1 MGQIVTIPQDVRFG
15 VMYIE
20 TKRIV
25 SVDGY
30 VYGFG
35 EASEESYTLE
45 TARALYT
52 RMISEGHT
60 DKTITLFM
68 YSPETIND
76 DREPFPVDE
85 EYYTRDT
92 MFSACYPEYKDYSLV
107 SEFH

>member
-1 MGQIVTIPQDVRFG
+1 MGQIVTVPQDIRFG
-15 VMYIE
+15 VMYTE

-25 SVDGY
+25 SFDGY

-35 EASEESYTLE
+35 EAPEESYDLE
-45 TARALYT
+45 TARALYA

-60 DKTITLFM
+60 DKTVTLFM
-68 YSPETIND
+68 YSPQTIND

-85 EYYTRDT
+85 EYYTRDS
-92 MFSACYPEYKDYSLV
+92 MFRACYPEHKDYSIT

>member
-1 MGQIVTIPQDVRFG
+1 MGSIVMIPQTVRFG

-25 SVDGY
+25 SLDGY

-35 EASEESYTLE
+35 EASEESYDLE
-45 TARALYT
+45 TARALYA

-68 YSPETIND
+68 YSPEMIND
-76 DREPFPVDE
+76 EREPFPVDE
-85 EYYTRDT
+85 EYYSRDT
-92 MFSACYPEYKDYSLV
+92 MFSACYTEYREYILV
-107 SEFH
+107 SENH